1 METLYWIKFWMDGYF
16 IYRRSTLKGHIAS
29 NVVYYMMIL
38 FNEKLKISRIDVF
51 ILKR

>member
-1 METLYWIKFWMDGYF
+1 MILFNEK
-16 IYRRSTLKGHIAS
+16 LKI
-29 NVVYYMMIL
+29 YYMMIL

>member
-1 METLYWIKFWMDGYF
+1 MMILFNEK
-16 IYRRSTLKGHIAS
+16 LK
-29 NVVYYMMIL
+29 MIL